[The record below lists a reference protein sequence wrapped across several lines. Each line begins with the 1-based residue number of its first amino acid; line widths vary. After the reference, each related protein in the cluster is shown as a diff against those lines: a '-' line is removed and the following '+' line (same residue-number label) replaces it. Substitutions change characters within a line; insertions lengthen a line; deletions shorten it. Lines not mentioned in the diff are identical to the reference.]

1 MALATG
7 FFWSA
12 RVGRRCRGNVR
23 LSLPVNEAI
32 KRPEKK
38 AASCTNQV
46 TIRLFCDRWHGIINE
61 DCGMMKNQDGD
72 VLGLKLIQVTAILG
86 LKRTASSVFPHRPH
100 LVIYLGR

>member
-7 FFWSA
+7 LFLSA
-12 RVGRRCRGNVR
+12 RVGRRCRGNVL

-32 KRPEKK
+32 KSLLFRPEKK

-72 VLGLKLIQVTAILG
+72 VLGLT
-86 LKRTASSVFPHRPH
+86 SN
-100 LVIYLGR
+100 